1 MRILLFLVVITFAS
15 RVFAQEITISPI
27 STIPLK
33 TEKFIGVDE
42 YKNIYTVD
50 RATLFKSNDK
60 EQIQFSDIQLGSIK
74 SVDILNPL
82 RITVFYDQFN
92 TAVIL
97 DNRLNEITRINFN
110 QLDNFKNI
118 SYAQTASDRRLWI
131 YNQDLQQL
139 ELFDYRTNRVEK
151 SSPPISQ
158 PVLGM
163 TSNFNYCWLLTESE
177 LLKYNTY
184 GSLIYKKP
192 KGFIDQAFMTD
203 GHLLVLDNGTFK
215 ILLKDA
221 DEFQPLNLSEK
232 DIEQFSMTGEILYIY
247 RGDSL
252 ATYELKLPKI

>member
-1 MRILLFLVVITFAS
+1 MRILLFIVLISVIS
-15 RVFAQEITISPI
+15 PVIAQEIEITPI
-27 STIPLK
+27 STIPFK

-42 YKNIYTVD
+42 YKNIYTTNGAV
-50 RATLFKSNDK
+50 LYKSNAEK
-60 EQIQFSDIQLGSIK
+60 TLQFSDIQLGFIK

-110 QLDNFKNI
+110 QLENFKNI
-118 SYAQTASDRRLWI
+118 IYARTASDRRLWI

-139 ELFDYRTNRVEK
+139 ELFDYRINRVEK
-151 SSPPISQ
+151 SSPPVSQ
-158 PVLGM
+158 QVLGM
-163 TSNFNYCWLLTESE
+163 ASNFNYCWLLTESE

-184 GSLIYKKP
+184 GSLIYKMP
-192 KGFIDQAFMTD
+192 KGSIDQAFMVND
-203 GHLLVLDNGTFK
+203 DLLVLDKGTLK
-215 ILLKDA
+215 ILMKGD
-221 DEFQPLNLSEK
+221 DNFQSLNLSEK

-247 RGDSL
+247 LGDSL